1 MNNESKGKVYIV
13 GAGIGKIDYLTVKAY
28 SLLTDAEILI
38 YDALVNTELLTLV
51 PKDCVK
57 IDVGKRGGK
66 PSTPQT
72 EINKLLVEYC
82 QKNQIV
88 VRLKSGDPFIFGRTI
103 SEIQTLITA
112 KCNWEI
118 IPGISSVMAGPLL
131 AGIPLTDTVLSRCF
145 VVFTGHEIN
154 DLEWENIAGIE
165 TIVILMGGKNIKEI
179 VEQLIRHKK
188 SINTPI
194 AIIKNAGHE
203 HQEVWTGELSNIVAK
218 VKGIS
223 LSPSVIVIGEVVKF
237 REYLLGN
244 NDE

>member
-1 MNNESKGKVYIV
+1 MNNDKSGKVYIV

-28 SLLTDAEILI
+28 SLLTQAEILI

-51 PKDCVK
+51 PNNCIK

-82 QKNQIV
+82 QKNKIV

-118 IPGISSVMAGPLL
+118 VPGISSVMAAPLL

-154 DLEWENIAGIE
+154 DLDWENI
-165 TIVILMGGKNIKEI
+165 
-179 VEQLIRHKK
+179 
-188 SINTPI
+188 
-194 AIIKNAGHE
+194 
-203 HQEVWTGELSNIVAK
+203 
-218 VKGIS
+218 
-223 LSPSVIVIGEVVKF
+223 
-237 REYLLGN
+237 
-244 NDE
+244 